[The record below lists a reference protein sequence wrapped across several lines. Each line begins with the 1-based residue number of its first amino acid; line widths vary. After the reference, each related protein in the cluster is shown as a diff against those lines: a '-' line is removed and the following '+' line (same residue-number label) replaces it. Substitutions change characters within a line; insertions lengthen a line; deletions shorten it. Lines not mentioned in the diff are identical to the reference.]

1 MKKIASVIATC
12 CILLGV
18 AGPAAAKMNLKYGF
32 IAPPTHPEV
41 KAGEAFAAYV
51 KDKTKGEITIDL
63 FPLGQLGS
71 ERSMVEQ
78 VQSGTLDM
86 MDCTTAVLSNF
97 VPQVALFDLPFLWP
111 SREVAYSVLADAE
124 FFKMYGDIFPDKGMM
139 FLGYG
144 ENEMRDLTNTKREVR
159 KPEDVKGL
167 KIRVIES
174 PVFLE
179 TWRTLGAS
187 PVPMPFPE
195 VYNAL
200 QQGVI
205 DAQEN
210 PILTSALMKFTEV
223 CPYATITNY
232 SLTETIRLMNIDLW
246 KSLTPEQQQIFREAS
261 ELMIKLN
268 REGGMKMLAE
278 ITAKLE
284 AEGKVKIVRLS
295 KEERDAFHQ
304 AVKPVH
310 AKFEK
315 EVGNIPNKPEYGR
328 FAGMSYLQMIQ
339 EKITQYNK

>member
-1 MKKIASVIATC
+1 MKKIASVIASC
-12 CILLGV
+12 CLLLGV

-97 VPQVALFDLPFLWP
+97 VPQIALFDLPFLWP
-111 SREVAYSVLADAE
+111 SREVAYSVLSDPE
-124 FFKMYGDIFPDKGMM
+124 FFKIYGDIFPEKGMM

-159 KPEDVKGL
+159 KPEDVKGM

-179 TWRTLGAS
+179 TWRALGAS

-246 KSLTPEQQQIFREAS
+246 NSLTPEQQQIFREAS

-284 AEGKVKIVRLS
+284 AEGKVKIVRLT
-295 KEERDAFHQ
+295 KEERDAFYQ

-315 EVGNIPNKPEYGR
+315 EVGNIPKKPEYGKY
-328 FAGMSYLQMIQ
+328 AGMSYLQMFQDKIKQ
-339 EKITQYNK
+339 HEK